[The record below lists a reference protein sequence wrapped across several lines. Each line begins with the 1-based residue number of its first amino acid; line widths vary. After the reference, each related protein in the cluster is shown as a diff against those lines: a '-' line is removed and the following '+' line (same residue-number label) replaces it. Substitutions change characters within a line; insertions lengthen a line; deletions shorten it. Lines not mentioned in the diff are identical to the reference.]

1 MARHITTRHLRRWLL
16 VLAVTVL
23 AVAAD
28 CLAGAQSLPG
38 MQPPAQAAAPGED
51 PLKRDTPRGSLL
63 GFVTA
68 AQAGKDR
75 VAAEYLEWK
84 RNKLDISRDEAA
96 RQLMFALNHGFEGNL
111 ERLSRAPEG
120 SLTDGLPADKEHVG
134 SVVLANGER
143 VDIVLSRV
151 TDPDGAAPL
160 WLVAAETVAE
170 IPRLHK
176 QSGLPEIE
184 RALPRELTRAQ
195 FGGLPL
201 WVPLALLL
209 LLPVIYYGIRF
220 LLGCAAW
227 VVKLGARL
235 GHKSGPPWIR
245 DAWQALSRPTA
256 FLMTV
261 LLHGAAGQRIGIPL
275 YHRFWFSR
283 TITILLLGGF
293 IWWLWRL
300 QDLVAGRVRTY
311 LEAANPGRAQS
322 TYIIGRR
329 ALQILTV
336 IVIILVTLAAFGVD
350 LSATLAG
357 LGIGGLALAF
367 AAQKTLENVFA
378 GISVLGDRS
387 VVVGDYCQIGKH
399 VGTVEDVGLR
409 TMRLRTL
416 GRTIV
421 HVPNGTLATSEV
433 ENFSRRD
440 RFLFQTTVG
449 LRYETTP
456 EQLARVLAL
465 LRDMLAAESLVDQAS
480 QRVRFVKLGAYSLDV
495 EVFAFFQVADYPAFL
510 AEQERML
517 MRIMQLVAEAGT
529 GFAFP
534 SQTLYLHGGG
544 AGDLQVGGGRTRK

>member
-1 MARHITTRHLRRWLL
+1 MTRHPRSLFIVAAGL
-16 VLAVTVL
+16 VL
-23 AVAAD
+23 AVAAGRS
-28 CLAGAQSLPG
+28 AGAQPLPG
-38 MQPPAQAAAPGED
+38 LPPPPAETAAAGED
-51 PLKRDTPRGSLL
+51 PLKRETPRGSLL

-68 AQAGKDR
+68 ARAGNDK
-75 VAAEYLEWK
+75 VAAEYLDWTHV
-84 RNKLDISRDEAA
+84 KLGISKDEAA

-111 ERLSRAPEG
+111 ERLSRSPEG
-120 SLTDGLPADKEHVG
+120 SLADGLPADKERVG
-134 SVVLANGER
+134 SVVLSSGER
-143 VDIVLSRV
+143 VDVILSRV
-151 TDPDGAAPL
+151 SGPDGDAPM

-176 QSGLPEIE
+176 QSGMPEIE
-184 RALPRELTRAQ
+184 RALPRQLTRAQ

-201 WVPLALLL
+201 WVPLALLI
-209 LLPVIYYGIRF
+209 LLPVIYYGIR
-220 LLGCAAW
+220 LVLGCAAW
-227 VVKLGARL
+227 GVRLGARL
-235 GHKSGPPWIR
+235 RRKSGPPWMG
-245 DAWQALSRPTA
+245 DAWRALSRPTA
-256 FLMTV
+256 FLLTV
-261 LLHGAAGQRIGIPL
+261 LLYGAAGQRIGIPL

-283 TITILLLGGF
+283 TITFLLLVGF
-293 IWWLWRL
+293 VWLLWRL

-311 LEAANPGRAQS
+311 LEAANARGAQS

-336 IVIILVTLAAFGVD
+336 IIVILVTLAAAGVD

-378 GISVLGDRS
+378 GISVLSDRS

-440 RFLFQTTVG
+440 KFLLQTTIG

-456 EQLARVLAL
+456 EQLDRVLTSIRAL
-465 LRDMLAAESLVDQAS
+465 LAAEALVEPTT
-480 QRVRFVKLGAYSLDV
+480 QRVRFIRLGAYSLDV
-495 EVFAFFQVADYPAFL
+495 EVFAFFRVPDYATFL
-510 AEQERML
+510 AEQERL
-517 MRIMQLVAEAGT
+517 LVRIMQLVAEAGT

-534 SQTLYLHGGG
+534 SQTLYLEKCTG
-544 AGDLQVGGGRTRK
+544 VRP